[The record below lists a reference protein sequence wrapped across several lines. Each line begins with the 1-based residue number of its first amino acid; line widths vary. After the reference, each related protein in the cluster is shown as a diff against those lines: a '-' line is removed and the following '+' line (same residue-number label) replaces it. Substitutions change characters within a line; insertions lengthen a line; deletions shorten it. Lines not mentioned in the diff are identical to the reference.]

1 VKLWTT
7 VVSVPRDARHLT
19 AARHPEVLQRA
30 GNGEEFTIFD
40 FASDG
45 D

>member
-1 VKLWTT
+1 VDHGRIGLERRPA
-7 VVSVPRDARHLT
+7 SH

-30 GNGEEFTIFD
+30 SNGEEFTIFD